1 MARRRKYSPE
11 VLASIPAMVDQG
23 MKREEIAEQIGSTV
37 KSLQVSC
44 FRHGISMRK
53 GGPYLRARQLG
64 MSLVAPLPLHE
75 KTLVRLR
82 KVARSKGTDEVKLVS
97 DLLNLIAK
105 DDLFDAVLGDN
116 KPLTTRRRTRLIR
129 ATPLSEGP
137 QSAASSLIDRPERS
151 TEIL

>member
-44 FRHGISMRK
+44 FRHGISLRK

-64 MSLVAPLPLHE
+64 MSPVAPLPLHE

-97 DLLNLIAK
+97 DLLDLIVK

-116 KPLTTRRRTRLIR
+116 KPLTTRRRTR
-129 ATPLSEGP
+129 
-137 QSAASSLIDRPERS
+137 
-151 TEIL
+151 